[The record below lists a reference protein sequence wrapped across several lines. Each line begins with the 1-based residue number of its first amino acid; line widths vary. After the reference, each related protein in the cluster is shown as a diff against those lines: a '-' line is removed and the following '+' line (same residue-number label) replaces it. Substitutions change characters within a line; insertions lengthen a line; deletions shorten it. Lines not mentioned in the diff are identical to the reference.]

1 MSTFEIYNMM
11 MKGLQDSVKI
21 SLFSYVKTNNP
32 LIDTIISTILI
43 TSFSYL
49 VNLFY
54 GNNIALFFA
63 NFGARDKII
72 SIFYKKNTIIL
83 EGKRSAVVTQYNSQ
97 LTNSSSF
104 TDSFKAVFHN
114 IVHNIEKNDTI
125 YEIKEFFVKDEYDMS
140 SSHNV
145 NFDGYVISQTKRF
158 WYDKELQIYA
168 RTEITKQEMNGEK
181 SKTATMVDIITIE
194 LYSYVTSL
202 ETIQKMIQ
210 KTTDEYLDRVENSR
224 ANKQFIYSLYK
235 SKFED
240 SRFECWRE
248 YVFES
253 TRTFD
258 NIFFEGKEE
267 ILKKIHFFLNNPN
280 WYYEM
285 GIPYTLG
292 FGLHGPPGTG
302 KTSFFKALA
311 NLTGRH
317 LIILSLK
324 LVKTKSQLDQFF
336 FENRY
341 TFKNRENSIGF
352 DKKIIVME
360 DIDCLG
366 EIVWR
371 RENKNLVDAP
381 SAKKTTRKKSSVET
395 AVQLFIDKNEEQ
407 SKAMET
413 LCKTTNDDEP
423 ITLDDILNLWD
434 GIKETPGRIL
444 GISSN
449 HYEKLDPALTRPG
462 RIDIELK
469 LDCATREVIGQM
481 YKHFYKEDLSAKKLA
496 KIKDKTY
503 SPAEIVGFYILYKDE
518 PNKFLDNLL
527 F

>member
-1 MSTFEIYNMM
+1 MIIKS
-11 MKGLQDSVKI
+11 LQDSIKI
-21 SLFSYVKTNNP
+21 SLFSYAKTNNP
-32 LIDTIISTILI
+32 LIDTVISTMLI
-43 TSFSYL
+43 TGFSYL
-49 VNLFY
+49 VNLLY
-54 GNNIALFFA
+54 GNDIALFFA
-63 NFGARDKII
+63 NFDVQDKII
-72 SIFYKKNTIIL
+72 SMFYKKNTIIL

-125 YEIKEFFVKDEYDMS
+125 YEIKEFFVKDENDMS

-158 WYDKELQIYA
+158 WYDKNLQIYA
-168 RTEITKQEMNGEK
+168 RTEITKQEMTGEK
-181 SKTATMVDIITIE
+181 CKSPTMVDIITIE
-194 LYSYVTSL
+194 LYSHVTPL

-248 YVFES
+248 YTFES

-267 ILKKIHFFLNNPN
+267 ILKKIHFFLNNPG

-341 TFKNRENSIGF
+341 TFKNRESSIGF
-352 DKKIIVME
+352 DKKIIIME

-371 RENKNLVDAP
+371 RENKNPVDA
-381 SAKKTTRKKSSVET
+381 SLLKKAAKKKSSVET
-395 AVQLFIDKNEEQ
+395 AVQLFLDKNEEQ
-407 SKAMET
+407 NKAMET
-413 LCKTTNDDEP
+413 ICKPTNDDEP

-449 HYEKLDPALTRPG
+449 HYDKLDPALTRPG

-469 LDCATREVIGQM
+469 LDCASREVIEQM
-481 YKHFYKEDLSAKKLA
+481 YKHFYKMNLSREEVE
-496 KIKDKTY
+496 KIKDRKYT
-503 SPAEIVGFYILYKDE
+503 PAEISGFYILYKDE
-518 PNKFLDNLL
+518 PNNFLEKLIK
-527 F
+527 